1 MCFFCFIRNLCKNTT
16 MMNKKIWVILFLT
29 GLSISCSNKDKSTK
43 STVSNKID
51 LSTEEIKFAP
61 SEVLNAEAYNINA
74 SCLVDGNTWI
84 VGYNRHIH
92 SLDFIKLSTKEIFQT
107 KLEKKGEA
115 SVLRPVSIYAHNL
128 DSIWIYDQ
136 IGQLILMDNK
146 GLIKQTENLNKQT
159 GPSEKITINTNHAMY
174 TSKLYYNQTR
184 RSLFYIVQKDNS
196 FYAKESPLDPK
207 SPIKYYPLSSPYTTH
222 KEVSSNFGNMDG
234 VNATFTDNQIL
245 YNYPIESVFYVYN
258 ILTGENKL
266 IESYSAY
273 TQNTVK
279 PLATAVNDYSKW
291 ERHGLENPHFYEVM
305 YIPKYK
311 MYMRLHLK
319 ETEFDKNKSVAEL
332 SDNRELYLTCWNE
345 SFQFLCEV
353 MLPGHRYNYY
363 TGWCGLYDGLL
374 LYVNNTTSKDELND
388 LLKIDVV
395 RPITK

>member
-1 MCFFCFIRNLCKNTT
+1 
-16 MMNKKIWVILFLT
+16 MMNKKIWIILFLT

-51 LSTEEIKFAP
+51 LSTEKIKFAP
-61 SEVLNAEAYNINA
+61 SGVLNAEAYNINA
-74 SCLVDGNTWI
+74 SCLVNGNTWI

-107 KLEKKGEA
+107 KLEKGGEA

-128 DSIWIYDQ
+128 DSIWIYDL
-136 IGQLILMDNK
+136 IGQLILINNK

-159 GPSEKITINTNHAMY
+159 GSSEKVMINTNHAMY

-207 SPIKYYPLSSPYTTH
+207 SPIKYYPLSSPYTTN

-279 PLATAVNDYSKW
+279 PLATAVNDYSK
-291 ERHGLENPHFYEVM
+291 
-305 YIPKYK
+305 
-311 MYMRLHLK
+311 
-319 ETEFDKNKSVAEL
+319 
-332 SDNRELYLTCWNE
+332 
-345 SFQFLCEV
+345 
-353 MLPGHRYNYY
+353 
-363 TGWCGLYDGLL
+363 
-374 LYVNNTTSKDELND
+374 
-388 LLKIDVV
+388 
-395 RPITK
+395 